1 MQEKI
6 KDDTICRLA
15 AIEALLEE
23 GQRSKRYRLGDIWEL
38 NFDEIRKAIATVPP
52 AEPEI
57 IRCKDCKHW
66 KSNEFIG
73 NNDVTTANLH
83 SYPCK
88 YAITD
93 AEWFCGS
100 AKRRDE

>member
-1 MQEKI
+1 MSKRLIYAEDAIDVATLQPENWDGMYI
-6 KDDTICRLA
+6 QDLNCRIRE
-15 AIEALLEE
+15 AIEALPSA
-23 GQRSKRYRLGDIWEL
+23 Q
-38 NFDEIRKAIATVPP
+38 
-52 AEPEI
+52 PEI

-73 NNDVTTANLH
+73 NKNNDVLTANLH

-93 AEWFCGS
+93 AEWFCGF
-100 AKRRDE
+100 AERRQDDQQ

>member
-1 MQEKI
+1 MTNSE
-6 KDDTICRLA
+6 
-15 AIEALLEE
+15 AIETLRANYPDACYGLLRDAVDTAICALST
-23 GQRSKRYRLGDIWEL
+23 Q
-38 NFDEIRKAIATVPP
+38 
-52 AEPEI
+52 PEI

-73 NNDVTTANLH
+73 NNDVLTANLH

-93 AEWFCGS
+93 AEWFCGF
-100 AKRRDE
+100 AERRQDD